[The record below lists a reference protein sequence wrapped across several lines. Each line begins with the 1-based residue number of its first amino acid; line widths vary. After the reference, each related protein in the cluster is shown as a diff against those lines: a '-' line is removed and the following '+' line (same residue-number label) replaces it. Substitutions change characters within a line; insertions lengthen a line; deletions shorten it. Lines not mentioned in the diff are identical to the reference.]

1 MDLLSCLLDSVQCL
15 ETTLRNK
22 SVGETTFRSGL
33 AISEEWNGLL
43 SNLTR
48 TPLWTSGQCQKPIRK
63 IANNKEIISTRRL
76 HQIQSTHVLDE
87 KETMILNRLQDNT

>member
-1 MDLLSCLLDSVQCL
+1 MDLLSCLLGSVQCL

-48 TPLWTSGQCQKPIRK
+48 TPL
-63 IANNKEIISTRRL
+63 
-76 HQIQSTHVLDE
+76 
-87 KETMILNRLQDNT
+87 